1 MSLPSVTG
9 LNNLVVAPPT
19 HYRAGGLGDKAGIVI
34 NLVLRY
40 RVESTVETLLVPV
53 LERLAKRVLT
63 AELGAFEPIGVFKL
77 PSVVETS
84 ELGASSSC
92 HLTSILWIG
101 RVPTYF
107 S

>member
-53 LERLAKRVLT
+53 LERLALRVLT
-63 AELGAFEPIGVFKL
+63 AELGAFEPVGVFKL
-77 PSVVETS
+77 PDVVETS
-84 ELGASSSC
+84 ELGTSSSC
-92 HLTSILWIG
+92 HLASIF
-101 RVPTYF
+101 RVG
-107 S
+107 